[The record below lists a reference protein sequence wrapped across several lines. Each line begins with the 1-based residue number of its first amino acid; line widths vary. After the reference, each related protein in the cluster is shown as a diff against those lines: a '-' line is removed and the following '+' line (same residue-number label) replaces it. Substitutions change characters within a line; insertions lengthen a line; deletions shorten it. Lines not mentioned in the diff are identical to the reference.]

1 MLYFYI
7 PKNVLGPTYNTPYGT
22 TIITH
27 QKAIT
32 LLVAAMS
39 AASFASACA
48 QTSLPGAMAQ
58 AVSGDAQA
66 EAVLQNTMTP
76 TSVRKFKQ
84 QPVED
89 AKVEALLRAGMASPT
104 SGDMQPW
111 HFVVLKDKKDIERYA
126 AFNKYHAEDIKKTP
140 LFIFVCADTTRMAEG
155 QGRDLW
161 VQDLSAVSENI
172 LLAAHAMGLGACW
185 TTIYPIQKKV
195 NGISRTLNLP
205 GNLIPLNDIIIG
217 YPDEP
222 LQPKDKWDTKKIT
235 YGIPE

>member
-1 MLYFYI
+1 MYFF
-7 PKNVLGPTYNTPYGT
+7 KCMCKL
-22 TIITH
+22 
-27 QKAIT
+27 KT
-32 LLVAAMS
+32 LLVAAIA
-39 AASFASACA
+39 AASFASANA
-48 QTSLPGAMAQ
+48 QTSVNAQNILPGKME
-58 AVSGDAQA
+58 
-66 EAVLQNTMTP
+66 EAVKGDDAAKAVMQNMMTR

-89 AKVEALLRAGMASPT
+89 AKIEALLRAGMASPT

-111 HFVVLKDKKDIERYA
+111 HFVVLNDKKDIEQYA
-126 AFNKYHAEDIKKTP
+126 ASNKYHAEDIKKTP

-155 QGRDLW
+155 QGKELW

-195 NGISRTLNLP
+195 MGISRALHLP
-205 GNLIPLNDIIIG
+205 ANLIPLNGIIIG

-222 LQPKDKWDTKKIT
+222 LQPKDKWDEKKIT
-235 YGIPE
+235 WGIK

>member
-1 MLYFYI
+1 MS
-7 PKNVLGPTYNTPYGT
+7 KV
-22 TIITH
+22 
-27 QKAIT
+27 KAM
-32 LLVAAMS
+32 LVAALA
-39 AASFASACA
+39 AASFTSVSA
-48 QTSLPGAMAQ
+48 QTALPSKMAE
-58 AVSGDAQA
+58 AVKGDAQA
-66 EAVLQNTMTP
+66 EAVLQNIMAR

-89 AKVEALLRAGMASPT
+89 AKIETLLRAGMASPT

-126 AFNKYHAEDIKKTP
+126 ASNKYHAEDIKKTP

-155 QGRDLW
+155 QGRELW

-195 NGISRTLNLP
+195 MGISRTLHLP
-205 GNLIPLNDIIIG
+205 ANLIPLNGIIIG

-222 LQPKDKWDTKKIT
+222 LQPKDKWDEKKIT
-235 YGIPE
+235 WGIPE

>member
-1 MLYFYI
+1 
-7 PKNVLGPTYNTPYGT
+7 
-22 TIITH
+22 
-27 QKAIT
+27 
-32 LLVAAMS
+32 MS
-39 AASFASACA
+39 AASFASAYA

-58 AVSGDAQA
+58 AVKGDAQA
-66 EAVLQNTMTP
+66 EAVLQNIMTR

-84 QPVED
+84 QLVED

-111 HFVVLKDKKDIERYA
+111 HFVVLKDKKDIDRYA
-126 AFNKYHAEDIKKTP
+126 ASNKYHAEDIKKTP

-155 QGRDLW
+155 QGRELW

-205 GNLIPLNDIIIG
+205 GNLIPLNGIIIG

-222 LQPKDKWDTKKIT
+222 LQPKDKWDEKKIT
-235 YGIPE
+235 YGIAE